1 MFLTA
6 IVALLPYRELYT
18 GILNIKYSNIRD
30 IIFMTLL
37 CTLEYQIITI

>member
-6 IVALLPYRELYT
+6 IVALLPFRELYM
-18 GILNIKYSNIRD
+18 GILNIRYLRYYFI
-30 IIFMTLL
+30 MTLL